1 MYNAIN
7 TTIMAKLGSGKYAHI
22 FNNKEALENL
32 LKECSSARD
41 VLNKLDASI
50 SSSSYLVLSRACLK
64 HGLVAPNGR
73 ASSAAK
79 GGIKL
84 RKEADERLM
93 DRLVDGDSYGFSSM
107 KQRILRLGLL
117 RNQCYGCGLLDTW
130 NGNPITME
138 LDHINGR
145 HRDWRL
151 ENLRM
156 LCPNCH
162 SQEPTS
168 RGANR
173 GKNQNGPK
181 KRVYIRK
188 GRRHLRVF
196 DPTKE
201 HLESL
206 IWTKPTSTLS
216 KELGISD
223 VLMTRRCKELGV
235 SKPPRGYWE
244 KLYHGKLGA
253 SSVP

>member
-1 MYNAIN
+1 MP
-7 TTIMAKLGSGKYAHI
+7 KLGSGKYAHI

-32 LKECSSARD
+32 LKGCASTRD
-41 VLNKLDASI
+41 ALNKLNASI
-50 SSSSYLVLSRACLK
+50 SSSSYTVLRRACQK
-64 HGLVAPNGR
+64 HGLAAPNGR
-73 ASSAAK
+73 VASAAM
-79 GGIKL
+79 GGRKL
-84 RKEADERLM
+84 RQEADEKIM
-93 DRLVDGDSYGFSSM
+93 ERLVDGDRYGDSSI
-107 KQRILRLGLL
+107 KKRILRLGLI
-117 RNQCYGCGLLDTW
+117 RNECYECGLAGSW
-130 NGNPITME
+130 NGKPITLE

-168 RGANR
+168 RGSN
-173 GKNQNGPK
+173 KNFAGPK
-181 KRVYIRK
+181 KRIYKRK
-188 GRRHLRVF
+188 GRKHLRVF

-206 IWTKPTSTLS
+206 IWTKPTSKLS

-235 SKPPRGYWE
+235 AKPPRGYWE
-244 KLYHGKLGA
+244 KLYHGKLVARAGIEPA
-253 SSVP
+253 TVEL